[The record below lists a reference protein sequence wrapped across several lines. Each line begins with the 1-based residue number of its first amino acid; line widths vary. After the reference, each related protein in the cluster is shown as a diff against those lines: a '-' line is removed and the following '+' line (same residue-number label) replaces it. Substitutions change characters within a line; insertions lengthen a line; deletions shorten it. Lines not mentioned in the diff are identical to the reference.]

1 MAQLADDIVIILYPS
16 HMAIPFMVVK
26 GKYHARNDM

>member
-1 MAQLADDIVIILYPS
+1 MADDIVDRLLFVS

-26 GKYHARNDM
+26 GRYHARNGM